1 MIDQLKDHYPVQR
14 LCQVLALP
22 RSSYYARP
30 TPVAPEPTLVAAVE
44 QVLMRCP
51 TYGYRRVRAQLRRT
65 GRHASERQV
74 RRVLRQFGLT
84 RQVRRVRT
92 TDSSQPH
99 PRYPNRVRDLT
110 VTQLDQ
116 VWVADITYLR
126 CGDRFFYLAVILDA
140 YSRAVRGWALGR
152 RLDEGLTLTALRQAL
167 QTRRPQIFHSDQG
180 AQYTAHQHVALL
192 EKAGVAI
199 SMADAGE
206 PTQNALAERF
216 MRTLKEE
223 HVASADYDDFDDAY
237 RQLKHW
243 LEVEYL
249 HERIHSALDYR
260 TPAEFE
266 VACQPPLPR
275 TA

>member
-1 MIDQLKDHYPVQR
+1 MIDQLKHRYPVQR

-30 TPVAPEPTLVAAVE
+30 APVEPDPALVAAVE
-44 QVLMRCP
+44 QVLMRFP

-65 GRHASERQV
+65 GLHTSERQV
-74 RRVLRQFGLT
+74 RRVLQHLGVT
-84 RQVRRVRT
+84 RQVGRLRT

-99 PRYPNRVRDLT
+99 TRYPNRLRETT
-110 VTQLDQ
+110 VTTLDQ

-126 CGDRFFYLAVILDA
+126 FGYRFFYLAVILDA
-140 YSRAVRGWALGR
+140 YSRAVRGWSLGR
-152 RLDEGLTLTALRQAL
+152 RLDEDLTLTALRQAL
-167 QTRRPQIFHSDQG
+167 QTRQPQIFHSDQG
-180 AQYTAHQHVALL
+180 AQYTANDHVALL
-192 EKAGVAI
+192 HEAQVTV
-199 SMADAGE
+199 SMSDVGE

-223 HVASADYDDFDDAY
+223 HVAYAEYDDFDDAY

-243 LEVEYL
+243 LEVEYM
-249 HERIHSALDYR
+249 HERIHSAIDYQ

-266 VACQPPLPR
+266 VACHPPLPR